1 MKTAEH
7 WQRLENGLIEC
18 TLCPRRCRIAD
29 GRRGACFGR
38 RRIGD
43 ELIAETYGYACGL
56 AVDPIEKKPLYH
68 FLPGTGVLSFGT
80 IGCNLTCGFCQN
92 YHLSRATKIEGT
104 RITPEQIAEAALKR
118 DCQSVAFTY
127 NEPTVF
133 FEYAVDTAQACHKYG
148 LKTVAVTNG
157 WIEPEPRKEFY
168 SHMDAANVDLKAF
181 TDTFYKEL
189 CGATLQPVLDT
200 LLYIRNE
207 TDVHLEV
214 TTLLIPGRNDS
225 PAEIDAMT
233 KWAVANL
240 GADVPWHFSAYRPTL
255 EWREAPS
262 TSLETLLQAQS
273 IAKTNGLKRIHLG
286 NVGITI

>member
-18 TLCPRRCRIAD
+18 TLCPRRCRVAD

>member
-7 WQRLENGLIEC
+7 WKKLGNGLIEC
-18 TLCPRRCRIAD
+18 TLCPRHCRIAENK
-29 GRRGACFGR
+29 RGACFGR

-43 ELIAETYGYACGL
+43 ELIAETYGLACGL

-68 FLPGTGVLSFGT
+68 FLPGSHTLSFGT
-80 IGCNLTCGFCQN
+80 VGCNLTCGFCQN
-92 YHLSRATKIEGT
+92 YHLSRPGRLEG
-104 RITPEQIAEAALKR
+104 RPASPEQIAEAALAHGCK
-118 DCQSVAFTY
+118 SVAFTY

-133 FEYAVDTAQACHKYG
+133 FEYAIDTAKACHQRG

-168 SHMDAANVDLKAF
+168 AHMDAANVDLKAF
-181 TDTFYKEL
+181 TDNFYNQL

-200 LLYIRNE
+200 LLYINQE
-207 TDVHLEV
+207 TKVHLEV
-214 TTLLIPGRNDS
+214 TTLLIPGQNDS

-240 GADVPWHFSAYRPTL
+240 GPDVPWHFSAYRPTS
-255 EWREAPS
+255 EWGEAPP
-262 TSLETLLQAQS
+262 TPIETLLQAES
-273 IAKTNGLKRIHLG
+273 IAKSNGLEHIHLG
-286 NVGITI
+286 NIRITR